1 LTRYRL
7 QVEYDGRP
15 YKGFQAQGDLPTVQG
30 SIERAIKAF
39 SGQSL
44 RITAAGRTDTGV
56 HATGQ
61 VVSFDLTKPFPA
73 DKVRDAIN
81 AFLTPEPIAIIS
93 AEIPDDQDFSAR
105 FSATG
110 RMYLFRILNRRA
122 PPALEQGRVW
132 HVKKSLDAERMRIAA
147 QALIG
152 MHDFT
157 TFRDIEC
164 QAKSPVKTLDI
175 ARVKRV
181 GEEIHLVFAA
191 RSFLHRQV
199 RSMTGTLVEVG
210 LGRWDIEDVAKALAA
225 ADRKACGQVAPPHG
239 LCLTHVTYE
248 AEPNFE
254 KYASIRAE

>member
-1 LTRYRL
+1 MTRYRL

-15 YKGFQAQGDLPTVQG
+15 YKGFQAQGALPTVQA
-30 SIERAIKAF
+30 SIERAIAAF

-56 HATGQ
+56 HASGQ
-61 VVSFDLTKPFPA
+61 VVSFDLDKAFPA
-73 DKVRDAIN
+73 KTVRDAVN
-81 AFLTPEPIAIIS
+81 AFLTPEPIAIVE
-93 AEIPDDQDFSAR
+93 AEIADDDFSAR

-110 RMYLFRILNRRA
+110 RMYLYRILCRRA

-132 HVKKSLDAERMRIAA
+132 HVKKPLDAGIMHEAA
-147 QALIG
+147 QVLIG
-152 MHDFT
+152 THDFT

-164 QAKSPVKTLDI
+164 QAKSPLKTLDI
-175 ARVKRV
+175 ARVRRF
-181 GEEIHLVFAA
+181 GDEIHLVFAA

-210 LGRWDIEDVAKALAA
+210 LGRWDIDDVRQALAA
-225 ADRKACGQVAPPHG
+225 ANRAACGQVAPAHG

-254 KYASIRAE
+254 KYASIKAE